1 MTWKR
6 DAARSSMQAPAWQK
20 LSTGLHN
27 IGGNILHINIF
38 CKITDKKASK
48 LVVFRA
54 FISINIKKKRITVV
68 ICRISF
74 CEACGTWGYTWALT
88 IDCSQMPDH
97 WSEKK
102 TGSGVRLKIAG
113 IFEVNKSA
121 MLGPKKIFR
130 GM

>member
-1 MTWKR
+1 MELQVTWKR

-74 CEACGTWGYTWALT
+74 CNACGACSYSWALT
-88 IDCSQMPDH
+88 IDCLQMLDADFQI
-97 WSEKK
+97 SNLRISFFEIQNSKK
-102 TGSGVRLKIAG
+102 PIE
-113 IFEVNKSA
+113 IFFIKPV
-121 MLGPKKIFR
+121 
-130 GM
+130 